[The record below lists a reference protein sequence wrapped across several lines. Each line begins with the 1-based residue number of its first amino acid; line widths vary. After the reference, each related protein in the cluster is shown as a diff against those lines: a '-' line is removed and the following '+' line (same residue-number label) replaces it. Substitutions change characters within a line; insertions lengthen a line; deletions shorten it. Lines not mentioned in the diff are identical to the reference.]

1 MLKQNNFVT
10 FRIPFHRGYNTCIA
24 NAKHYIR
31 FLRNKLFGRELETAP
46 QRLSA
51 RDRGIYSR

>member
-1 MLKQNNFVT
+1 MLKQNNFVS
-10 FRIPFHRGYNTCIA
+10 FPIPFHRGYDTCLA
-24 NAKHYIR
+24 HAKHYIR
-31 FLRNKLFGRELETAP
+31 FLRNRLFGRELETAT